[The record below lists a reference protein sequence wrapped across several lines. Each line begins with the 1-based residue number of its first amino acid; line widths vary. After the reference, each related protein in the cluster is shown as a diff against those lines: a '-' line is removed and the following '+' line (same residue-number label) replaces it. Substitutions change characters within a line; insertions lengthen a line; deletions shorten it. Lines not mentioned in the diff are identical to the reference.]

1 MKASNPGTLRPIN
14 SCLVNKNLMERKVFI
29 QQLGAAAL
37 LASMG
42 VSLES
47 CTNDAEDEP
56 TPSSPG
62 SPGSPNSSNAL
73 TVDLSLNDF
82 SSLNTDDAWL
92 LHPDRDI
99 LLVNISGTISAF
111 SSSCPHSGC
120 ARDWEREA
128 DIFRCRCHG
137 SEFNTDGSL
146 AKGPATSGLTKLTVN
161 REEDIL
167 TIG

>member
-1 MKASNPGTLRPIN
+1 
-14 SCLVNKNLMERKVFI
+14 MERKVFI

-37 LASMG
+37 LTSMG

-56 TPSSPG
+56 TPNNTPN
-62 SPGSPNSSNAL
+62 SPNAF
-73 TVDLSLNDF
+73 TVDLSLSDF
-82 SSLNTDDAWL
+82 SGLKTEDAWL

-99 LLVNISGTISAF
+99 LLVNIGGTISAF

-120 ARDWEREA
+120 TRDWEREE
-128 DIFRCRCHG
+128 DIFRCKCHG

-146 AKGPATSGLTKLTVN
+146 AKGPATRGLTKLSVN
-161 REEDIL
+161 RQEDIL